1 MKFSEEQKYVGNL
14 SQLFDVRD
22 SRLIG
27 GRADGVRATTV
38 KTGGGLEFTV
48 VADRCM
54 DIADLSFNGI
64 NCSFL
69 NPCGIVAPSYYDDKG
84 TGWLKSFTAGFLTT
98 CGLSNFGVPSAE
110 NGKLYGMHGA
120 IGNTP
125 AERYSVTVDR
135 GESGPSVRM
144 TGRMCEAVIFAPKL
158 YLNRTIEAAYQSNKI
173 VLTDEVENDGYDT
186 EYFMLL
192 YHFNI
197 GYPFLSPD
205 AELHLPTLKVTPRDE
220 DAEAGF
226 GVWER
231 IFPPKD
237 HYPEQVF
244 FHKLEG
250 DHDNIAAVRLL
261 NKKLGIGM
269 TMRLDLSRMN
279 HFIQWKNFES
289 GEYVMGLE
297 SANSLLAGRAVQKK
311 LGDIKTIPP
320 KSTVRIRTEIEFEK
334 LI

>member
-22 SRLIG
+22 CRLVG

-48 VADRCM
+48 LADRCM
-54 DIADLSFNGI
+54 DIADLSFNGV
-64 NCSFL
+64 NCAL
-69 NPCGIVAPSYYDDKG
+69 INPCGIVAPQYYDDKG
-84 TGWLKSFTAGFLTT
+84 AGWLKSFTAGFLTT

-125 AERYSVTVDR
+125 AEHYSVNVDQNEN
-135 GESGPSVRM
+135 GASVTMR
-144 TGRMCEAVIFAPKL
+144 GRMIEAGIFSPKL
-158 YLNRTIEAAYQSNKI
+158 YLNRTIRTSYQSNCI
-173 VLTDEVENDGYDT
+173 TLIDEVENNGYDT

-205 AELHLPTLKVTPRDE
+205 TELHLPTTKVTPRDE
-220 DAEAGF
+220 DAEVGF
-226 GVWER
+226 GVWDR
-231 IFPPKD
+231 VFAPVD

-244 FHKLEG
+244 FHELEG
-250 DHDNIAAVRLL
+250 NKDNVAAVKLINR
-261 NKKLGIGM
+261 KLGIGM
-269 TMRLDLSRMN
+269 TMRIDLTHMD

-297 SANSLLAGRAVQKK
+297 PANSSLGGRAVQKK
-311 LGDIKTIPP
+311 LGDIKTIAP
-320 KSTVRIRTEIEFEK
+320 KSKVRIVTEIEFEK